1 MKRLGLFVDVS
12 NLYYCISK
20 KYKNKKLD
28 YKKLVDYC
36 KDLGEIQ
43 QSTAYGAQIKNEAA
57 AFIHCLKGLGFN
69 IKYKQPKIYENMRK
83 ADWDVGIAI
92 DIVRDLVDLD
102 MIILATADGDMA
114 PVIQYAKEKG
124 KQVVVIGS
132 NISHE
137 LQNIVTKYIE
147 IPESLVIPLG
157 RK

>member
-1 MKRLGLFVDVS
+1 MRIGLYVDVS
-12 NLYYCISK
+12 NLYFCLY
-20 KYKNKKLD
+20 NNMHGKLD
-28 YKKLVDYC
+28 YSALNAFIEP
-36 KDLGEIQ
+36 LGEVVLRK
-43 QSTAYGAQIKNEAA
+43 AYGAQVKDEAA
-57 AFIHCLKGLGFN
+57 SFIQLLERLGFEAY
-69 IKYKQPKIYENMRK
+69 YKQPKYYGAKHIGK